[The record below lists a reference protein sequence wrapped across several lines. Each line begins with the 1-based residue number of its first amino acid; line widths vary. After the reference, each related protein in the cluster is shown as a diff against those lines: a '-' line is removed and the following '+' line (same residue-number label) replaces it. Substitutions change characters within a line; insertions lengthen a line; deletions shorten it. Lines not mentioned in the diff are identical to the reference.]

1 MMRYKKITLHTL
13 RLSVLTML
21 IHSGGGFSET
31 QIFNGGT
38 SQLNESSY
46 LEGIEA
52 KNKAQVNNR
61 PGQPLSLSSPRTRK
75 AAVKASG
82 VGTSVMLEGTEKQ
95 KITVDTQAAGSS
107 YGLWAIDDS
116 TLTLRHMEITL
127 KGANDWAVAVQEGA
141 KVDIGNSTLSG
152 IKKNFYGLWAKGK
165 ETEVTGH
172 QLKINSRNGDGGRAV
187 TSYSARITLK
197 DSTISSQGE
206 NSRGILT
213 FEAARVTGHHLDINV
228 EGQGAK
234 AISAEEDSTVDIKDS
249 TVSSHG
255 ENSFGIVTFDS
266 ARVTG
271 HHLDIKVEGQGTKA
285 INAQADSTVDIKD
298 STVSS
303 HGKNSFGIVAL
314 RRTKVTGHHLDIKVE
329 GQGAKAIATNGNATI
344 HLHDSDIQ
352 TLATPS
358 AVLYSDTGSTDTTV
372 TITGG
377 SLNAAGDLIVSKG
390 GKTNLVFSKVVISPP
405 GSGHAI
411 HFTGTGGEVD
421 LTLNQTAL
429 SGNIVAE
436 GGNKAKVTLDAGS
449 TWSFKE
455 NATVTE
461 LNNAGKIVFEPPHD
475 SPSFSTLTTDH
486 YEGDSGKI
494 LFHARLEGDDS
505 PANQLI
511 INQSSKGTTRVT
523 VRNVGGKGG
532 ATKDGIRLIEAPEG
546 TDGTFVQDGPIV
558 AGSYQYSL
566 QKGNQENP
574 NDWYL
579 VSSWFARPESLSYLN
594 HVRAAN
600 TMFHMTLHERLGET
614 QYTEA
619 LSEDSPVPGM
629 WIRASRGH
637 HTSSLSD
644 NDAQSDRYVMML
656 GGHIAQWS
664 SDGLNRYHLGVM
676 GGYGHE
682 YSKAHHR
689 HHEMSSQGKVRGYS
703 AGGYATWYQNPKAPL
718 SFYVDTWALY
728 HWLKND
734 VTGQEKPTESYKSRG
749 VTASVEGG
757 YLLTAGEVVSRSGI
771 LHSYWIQPK
780 AQLTWMNVKPED
792 HTDINGTR
800 VTGRGDYLQSRLGL
814 RAHLLGH
821 SPQDEGKPR
830 EFQLFVEANWIYQ
843 PKPMAIRMDDETHEM
858 QGARHLG
865 EFKMGVDAKISSR
878 LYLLVHVAHQIGKK
892 SYRDTR
898 GAVGVKYHF

>member
-1 MMRYKKITLHTL
+1 MRYKKITLHTL

-21 IHSGGGFSET
+21 IHSGGGVSET
-31 QIFNGGT
+31 TVFDGGGT
-38 SQLNESSY
+38 HELTEQVYSD
-46 LEGIEA
+46 GIEA
-52 KNKAQVNNR
+52 RNKAQVNNK
-61 PGQPLSLSSPRTRK
+61 PGQALSLSGGGRK
-75 AAVKASG
+75 KTAVKTSG

-234 AISAEEDSTVDIKDS
+234 AI
-249 TVSSHG
+249 
-255 ENSFGIVTFDS
+255 
-266 ARVTG
+266 
-271 HHLDIKVEGQGTKA
+271 
-285 INAQADSTVDIKD
+285 
-298 STVSS
+298 
-303 HGKNSFGIVAL
+303 
-314 RRTKVTGHHLDIKVE
+314 
-329 GQGAKAIATNGNATI
+329 ATNGNATI

-390 GKTNLVFSKVVISPP
+390 GKTNLVLNKVAVSPP

-421 LTLNQTAL
+421 LTLNQTTL
-429 SGNIVAE
+429 YGNIVANNNE
-436 GGNKAKVTLDAGS
+436 NKANVTLGSGS
-449 TWSFKE
+449 TWSFTN
-455 NATVTE
+455 NATVTN
-461 LNNAGKIVFEPPHD
+461 LKNAGQIVFKSPHD
-475 SPSFSTLTTDH
+475 TPSFPTLTTDH

-505 PANQLI
+505 PANKLI
-511 INQSSKGTTRVT
+511 INDSSKGTTRVT

-532 ATKDGIRLIEAPEG
+532 ATKGGIRLIEAKEG

-566 QKGNQENP
+566 RKGTTEDSKNH
-574 NDWYL
+574 WYL
-579 VSSWFARPESLSYLN
+579 VSSWFARPESLSYANNL
-594 HVRAAN
+594 RAGN

-629 WIRASRGH
+629 WIRASGGH

-689 HHEMSSQGKVRGYS
+689 TNEISSQGKVRGYS
-703 AGGYATWYQNPKAPL
+703 AGGYATWYQNPKAP
-718 SFYVDTWALY
+718 SGFYVDTWALY

-734 VTGQEKPTESYKSRG
+734 VTGQERPTESYKSRG

-771 LHSYWIQPK
+771 LHSFWIQPK

-830 EFQLFVEANWIYQ
+830 EFQLFFEANWIYQ
-843 PKPMAIRMDDETHEM
+843 PKPMAIRMDDEMHEM

-892 SYRDTR
+892 SYRDTQ

>member
-1 MMRYKKITLHTL
+1 MRYKKITLHTL

-21 IHSGGGFSET
+21 IHSGAGVSET
-31 QIFNGGT
+31 TVFDGVT
-38 SQLNESSY
+38 HELNEQAY
-46 LEGIEA
+46 PEGIEA
-52 KNKAQVNNR
+52 KNNAQVNNR
-61 PGQPLSLSSPRTRK
+61 PGQPLSLSGGGNKKT
-75 AAVKASG
+75 AVKTSG

-127 KGANDWAVAVQEGA
+127 KGANDWAVAVQKGA

-206 NSRGILT
+206 KSRGILT

-228 EGQGAK
+228 EGQGAR
-234 AISAEEDSTVDIKDS
+234 AINAEEDSTVDIKDS

-255 ENSFGIVTFDS
+255 ENSFGIVTLG
-266 ARVTG
+266 RTKVTG

-314 RRTKVTGHHLDIKVE
+314 GRTKVTGHHLDIKAE
-329 GQGAKAIATNGNATI
+329 GQGAKAVGFSQNSTI
-344 HLHDSDIQ
+344 HLHDSHIQ
-352 TLATPS
+352 TLSKPS

-377 SLNAAGDLIVSKG
+377 SLHAAGDLIVSKG

-429 SGNIVAE
+429 YGNIVAE
-436 GGNKAKVTLDAGS
+436 GGNKAKVTLDSGS

-461 LNNAGKIVFEPPHD
+461 LNNAGKMVFEPPHD

-532 ATKDGIRLIEAPEG
+532 ATKDGIRLIEAKEG

-574 NDWYL
+574 NNWYL
-579 VSSWFARPESLSYLN
+579 VSSWFARPESLSYANNL
-594 HVRAAN
+594 RAAN

-629 WIRASRGH
+629 WIRSSGGH

-682 YSKAHHR
+682 YSTAHHR
-689 HHEMSSQGKVRGYS
+689 HNEMSSQGKVRGYS

-734 VTGQEKPTESYKSRG
+734 VTPEERRTESYKSRW
-749 VTASVEGG
+749 VTASVEG
-757 YLLTAGEVVSRSGI
+757 
-771 LHSYWIQPK
+771 
-780 AQLTWMNVKPED
+780 
-792 HTDINGTR
+792 DIC
-800 VTGRGDYLQSRLGL
+800 
-814 RAHLLGH
+814 
-821 SPQDEGKPR
+821 
-830 EFQLFVEANWIYQ
+830 
-843 PKPMAIRMDDETHEM
+843 
-858 QGARHLG
+858 
-865 EFKMGVDAKISSR
+865 
-878 LYLLVHVAHQIGKK
+878 
-892 SYRDTR
+892 
-898 GAVGVKYHF
+898 

>member
-1 MMRYKKITLHTL
+1 M
-13 RLSVLTML
+13 LTML
-21 IHSGGGFSET
+21 IHSGGSVSET

-38 SQLNESSY
+38 SQLTEQAY

-52 KNKAQVNNR
+52 RNQAQVNNR
-61 PGQPLSLSSPRTRK
+61 PGQPLSLSSGGNEK

-82 VGTSVMLEGTEKQ
+82 ESTVTLEGAENR
-95 KITVDTQAAGSS
+95 KIVVKTQDRGSS
-107 YGLWAIDDS
+107 YGLWAIEKS

-127 KGANDWAVAVQEGA
+127 KGPNDTAVAVQTGA
-141 KVDIGNSTLSG
+141 VDIGNSTLSG
-152 IKKNFYGLWAKGK
+152 TQNQFYGLWATGQD
-165 ETEVTGH
+165 TEVTGH
-172 QLKINSRNGDGGRAV
+172 QLKINSQGDDSKAV
-187 TSYSARITLK
+187 TSYSAKLNLKDSTLSINGKNAIGIIAFDSAKITLK
-197 DSTISSQGE
+197 DSALSINGDNSS
-206 NSRGILT
+206 GILS
-213 FEAARVTGHHLDINV
+213 G
-228 EGQGAK
+228 
-234 AISAEEDSTVDIKDS
+234 
-249 TVSSHG
+249 
-255 ENSFGIVTFDS
+255 
-266 ARVTG
+266 
-271 HHLDIKVEGQGTKA
+271 GTA
-285 INAQADSTVDIKD
+285 
-298 STVSS
+298 
-303 HGKNSFGIVAL
+303 
-314 RRTKVTGHHLDIKVE
+314 KVTGHHLDIQVA
-329 GQGAKAIATNGNATI
+329 GQGANAINANENSTI
-344 HLHDSDIQ
+344 HLHDSHIQ

-358 AVLYSDTGSTDTTV
+358 AVLYSETGATDTTV

-377 SLNAAGDLIVSKG
+377 SLHAAGDLIVSKG
-390 GKTNLVFSKVVISPP
+390 GKTNIVFSKVVISPP

-436 GGNKAKVTLDAGS
+436 AGHQAKVTLDSGS
-449 TWSFKE
+449 TWSFTN
-455 NATVTE
+455 NATVTN
-461 LNNAGKIVFEPPHD
+461 LKNAGEIVFEPPHD
-475 SPSFSTLTTDH
+475 TASFSTLTTDD
-486 YEGDSGKI
+486 YEGNSGKI

-511 INQSSKGTTRVT
+511 INEASKGNTRVT

-532 ATKDGIRLIEAPEG
+532 ATKGGIRLIEAPEG

-579 VSSWFARPESLSYLN
+579 VSSWFARPESLSYANNL
-594 HVRAAN
+594 RAAN

-629 WIRASRGH
+629 WIRASGGH

-689 HHEMSSQGKVRGYS
+689 TNEMSSQGKVRGYS
-703 AGGYATWYQNPKAPL
+703 AGGYATWYQHPKAP
-718 SFYVDTWALY
+718 SGFYVDTWALY

-734 VTGQEKPTESYKSRG
+734 VTGQERPTESYKSRG

-757 YLLTAGEVVSRSGI
+757 YLLKVGEYVSRSQI
-771 LHSYWIQPK
+771 LHSFWVQPK
-780 AQLTWMNVKPED
+780 AQLTWMDVKPEN
-792 HTDINGTR
+792 HTDQNGTR
-800 VTGRGDYLQSRLGL
+800 VTGQGNYLQSRLGL

-821 SPQDEGKPR
+821 SPQDEGKQR
-830 EFQLFVEANWIYQ
+830 EFEPFIEANWIYQ
-843 PKPMAIRMDDETHEM
+843 PKPTAIRMDDRKYEI

-865 EFKMGVDAKISSR
+865 EFKMGVDAKISAR
-878 LYLLVHVAHQIGKK
+878 LHLWGHVAQQIGKK
-892 SYRDTR
+892 KYADTR
-898 GAVGVKYHF
+898 GTIGVKYHFQ

>member
-1 MMRYKKITLHTL
+1 
-13 RLSVLTML
+13 
-21 IHSGGGFSET
+21 
-31 QIFNGGT
+31 
-38 SQLNESSY
+38 
-46 LEGIEA
+46 
-52 KNKAQVNNR
+52 
-61 PGQPLSLSSPRTRK
+61 
-75 AAVKASG
+75 
-82 VGTSVMLEGTEKQ
+82 
-95 KITVDTQAAGSS
+95 
-107 YGLWAIDDS
+107 
-116 TLTLRHMEITL
+116 
-127 KGANDWAVAVQEGA
+127 
-141 KVDIGNSTLSG
+141 
-152 IKKNFYGLWAKGK
+152 
-165 ETEVTGH
+165 
-172 QLKINSRNGDGGRAV
+172 
-187 TSYSARITLK
+187 
-197 DSTISSQGE
+197 
-206 NSRGILT
+206 
-213 FEAARVTGHHLDINV
+213 
-228 EGQGAK
+228 
-234 AISAEEDSTVDIKDS
+234 
-249 TVSSHG
+249 
-255 ENSFGIVTFDS
+255 
-266 ARVTG
+266 VTG

-314 RRTKVTGHHLDIKVE
+314 RRTKVTGHHLDIKAE
-329 GQGAKAIATNGNATI
+329 GQGAKAVGFSQNSTI
-344 HLHDSDIQ
+344 HLHDSHIQ
-352 TLATPS
+352 TLSKPS

-377 SLNAAGDLIVSKG
+377 SLHAAGDLIVSKG

-429 SGNIVAE
+429 YGNIVAE
-436 GGNKAKVTLDAGS
+436 GGNKAKVTLDSGS

-461 LNNAGKIVFEPPHD
+461 LNNAGKMVFEPPHD

-532 ATKDGIRLIEAPEG
+532 ATKDGIRLIEAKEG

-566 QKGNQENP
+566 RKGTTEGSKNH
-574 NDWYL
+574 WYL
-579 VSSWFARPESLSYLN
+579 VSSWFARPESLSYANNL
-594 HVRAAN
+594 RAAN

-629 WIRASRGH
+629 WIRSSGGH

-682 YSKAHHR
+682 YSTAHHR
-689 HHEMSSQGKVRGYS
+689 HNEMSSQGKVRGYS

-734 VTGQEKPTESYKSRG
+734 VTPEERRTESYKSRW

-771 LHSYWIQPK
+771 LHSFWIQPK

-800 VTGRGDYLQSRLGL
+800 VTGQGNYLQSRLGL

-821 SPQDEGKPR
+821 SPQDEGKQR
-830 EFQLFVEANWIYQ
+830 EFEPFIEANWIYQ
-843 PKPMAIRMDDETHEM
+843 PKPMAIRMDDKTHEI

-865 EFKMGVDAKISSR
+865 EFKMGVDAKLSAR
-878 LYLLVHVAHQIGKK
+878 LHLWGHVAQQIGTKE
-892 SYRDTR
+892 YTDTR
-898 GAVGVKYHF
+898 GTIGVKYHFQ